1 MIKILKYIFCIFII
15 FAICYS
21 CIKQVFIFYP
31 KGWLR
36 PAYELKNNP
45 LTPEKVYLG
54 RVLFYDPIISRD
66 SSISCA
72 SCHSQYNAFAHADHA
87 LSHGIGDKIGTRN
100 APALMNLAWQ
110 KNLMW
115 DGAVHHLDAQTLAP
129 ITNPSEM
136 DENIGRLIQKLN
148 RSEIYRELFYKAYKD
163 SIPTGERLLKSISTF
178 LLTLVSS
185 NSKYDL
191 VMKGKELFTSQEK
204 KGYEIF
210 KKNCSNCHK
219 EPLFTSDE
227 FENNG
232 LFPDKKLFD
241 IGRAKISLN
250 PNDSFKFKVPTLRNI
265 EFSFPYMH
273 DGRFKNLQDVIN
285 HYNGEKFNHINLSE
299 KLNKTMKLNS
309 AEKTDLVAFLLTL
322 TDKSFM
328 FDSRHSFPEILKK
341 HK

>member
-1 MIKILKYIFCIFII
+1 M
-15 FAICYS
+15 
-21 CIKQVFIFYP
+21 
-31 KGWLR
+31 
-36 PAYELKNNP
+36 KNNP

-328 FDSRHSFPEILKK
+328 FDSRWAWNQT
-341 HK
+341 